1 MAVMSIDRTADM
13 PDDPQK
19 LADVLRDL
27 HDQLNP
33 PEGYRVEIVEG
44 EIVVSPSPFGK
55 HALIIADIKRA
66 ASSSLP
72 PSLEL
77 VERIT
82 LEEPELSRYEPD
94 LGLWPREL
102 LDTESAWVFP
112 GNACAFVVEVTSPNQ
127 EHRDYAKAHGYAR
140 SGIPVYLLVDRASR
154 VCVVF
159 TEPEGDRYRN
169 RHETPFGKPVT
180 LPLGTPVTPV
190 TLETTGF

>member
-1 MAVMSIDRTADM
+1 MAVMTIDGTAAL
-13 PDDPQK
+13 PDDPRK
-19 LADVLRDL
+19 LAEVRRDL
-27 HDQLNP
+27 HDQLDP

-44 EIVVSPSPFGK
+44 EIVVSPSPIGK

-66 ASSSLP
+66 AASSLRP
-72 PSLEL
+72 GLEL
-77 VERIT
+77 VERVT

-94 LGLWPREL
+94 LGLWPRKL
-102 LDTESAWVFP
+102 LDTETARVFP
-112 GNACAFVVEVTSPNQ
+112 GDACAFVVEVTSPNQ
-127 EHRDYAKAHGYAR
+127 EQRDYSKAKGYAR

-180 LPLGTPVTPV
+180 LPLDTPV
-190 TLETTGF
+190 TLETADF